1 MVYTSRFIYFMITLK
16 KGSRGYEVKQ
26 LQQKLN
32 LYVDGIFGV
41 LTEEAVKAFQKSK
54 GLTADGIVGPKTW
67 NALNGLPAS
76 NPRNIKEIIVH
87 CSATPEG
94 EDFTVEQIRK
104 MHLGRGWSDIG
115 YHYVIYRDGSIHK
128 GRDEA
133 KSGAHCTGHNTISIG
148 VCYIGGC
155 PPRSTANWMNKG
167 KDTRTEAQKAALLKL
182 LKELKAKYP
191 NAKIYSHRDFANK
204 ACPSFDATKE
214 YNNI

>member
-1 MVYTSRFIYFMITLK
+1 MTTLK
-16 KGSRGYEVKQ
+16 QGSKGYEVKQ
-26 LQQKLN
+26 LQKKLN
-32 LYVDGIFGV
+32 LLDDGIFGP
-41 LTEEAVKAFQKSK
+41 LTEEAVRAFQKSK

-67 NALNGLPAS
+67 AALGGAS
-76 NPRNIKEIIVH
+76 ALNPRNIKEIIVH

-94 EDFTVEQIRK
+94 EDFTVEQIKK
-104 MHLGRGWSDIG
+104 MHLARGFSDIG

-155 PPRSTANWMNKG
+155 PTRSTPNWMNKG
-167 KDTRTEAQKAALLKL
+167 KDTRTEAQKTALLKI
-182 LKELKAKYP
+182 LKELKVKYP
-191 NAKIYSHRDFANK
+191 KATIHSHRDFANK

-214 YNNI
+214 YKNL